1 MSDEPLISQEEL
13 DILSTSMDIAQAQAG
28 TGEPAEVALYDF
40 RDATRLLPDQAHEL
54 RDRCTVLAKVLS
66 RTLSAY
72 LNVPLAVSFEGLDH
86 PTFDQYLR
94 GLPPNP
100 IIAIF
105 TLDPHSP
112 AAVWQIDPAIALPLL
127 DTMLGASEP
136 SPTQPSH
143 ELTPIESAL
152 LTRLFDEML
161 HTWTLT
167 WPALAQL
174 NPTVDA
180 LATTLATLDISS
192 QAQDI
197 VHATFRL
204 TLGEI
209 TAPANLAL
217 PQTSLQR
224 LLRRSTN
231 TQSDTADPSP
241 LSLHGPVS
249 HHAVRSVITLAAEI
263 ARIRLPL
270 RYLSNLKPGDLIHLH
285 THPAQPLTITI
296 AGTPKLQA
304 EPGQYMA
311 HLAARIIGH
320 LPAP

>member
-1 MSDEPLISQEEL
+1 MSDEPLISQKEL
-13 DILSTSMDIAQAQAG
+13 DILSTSMHIAQEQVG
-28 TGEPAEVALYDF
+28 KDEPAEVALYDF
-40 RDATRLLPDQAHEL
+40 RDATKLLPDQIHEL

-72 LNVPLAVSFEGLDH
+72 LNAPLTVSFEGLDH

-105 TLDPHSP
+105 TLEPHSP
-112 AAVWQIDPAIALPLL
+112 AAVWQIDPAIVLPLL
-127 DTMLGASEP
+127 DTMLGASDP
-136 SPTQPSH
+136 SPTPPSH

-152 LTRLFDEML
+152 LTRLFDEIL

-167 WPALAQL
+167 WPALAHL
-174 NPTVDA
+174 NPTTDT
-180 LATTLATLDISS
+180 LTTTLASLDISS

-197 VHATFRL
+197 LHATFRL

-217 PQTSLQR
+217 PQSSLQR
-224 LLRRSTN
+224 LLRRATD
-231 TQSDTADPSP
+231 TQSDTPDPSS
-241 LSLHGPVS
+241 LSLRGPVS
-249 HHAVRSVITLAAEI
+249 HHAFKSVLTVAAEV

-270 RYLSNLKPGDLIHLH
+270 RYLSNLKPGDVIPLH
-285 THPAQPLTITI
+285 THPAQPLTISI

-304 EPGQYMA
+304 QPGQYMA

-320 LPAP
+320 LPRS